1 MPELTSPH
9 LQSDIYAILI
19 KPIRGSHPLPVPW
32 HFIMGRYIF
41 VAISFQKPW
50 WLPLLFGLSSIAS
63 SHTGRS
69 QLKSIYLGLL
79 SNQAASTNCPQELN
93 LVFAGCFLNNIVFSL
108 SFQDA
113 GLFEDDAQFSCVIS
127 INCRSLKS
135 GIPVYSLSVFTR

>member
-1 MPELTSPH
+1 MAFHNGQIHISCNIFPEAVVATSP
-9 LQSDIYAILI
+9 LRAVNQ
-19 KPIRGSHPLPVPW
+19 
-32 HFIMGRYIF
+32 
-41 VAISFQKPW
+41 
-50 WLPLLFGLSSIAS
+50 SSIAS

-113 GLFEDDAQFSCVIS
+113 GLFEDDAQFSCIIS
-127 INCRSLKS
+127 INYSFLKS
-135 GIPVYSLSVFTR
+135 GIPVYSLSVFMRQFFSFDGVSYVLPQQ